1 MHTEIH
7 CKKILSFRKSL
18 FLILTMLFMYFDSA
32 SAAVTP
38 KEYCGALFIENKEE
52 GYFSYKVLS
61 SEGDNGYVVDIIRN
75 FYPTKDTA
83 SSGENDELHILIGK
97 DFVLNSLR
105 LKIKRPIGEI
115 SVEVKAEE
123 KTVSIDFIKNDYIT
137 HDKILIDGKVYPSSI
152 LCDLIADKDLAVG
165 SYEFNV
171 LYEDIFK
178 IAKTKLEVVR
188 KFDELVGGKPQ
199 KFFEVKL
206 TSKDCSE
213 LDQKIIIDDTGKLV
227 SRQYVHINILDKVV
241 PSSDI
246 TRDIV
251 LPKLEKTYIPTNAF
265 ILQPQKLVMLKVKG
279 YSLRLLTEDLI
290 VQDRD
295 QSFTLENNNYDA
307 IIEIGTKTSSA
318 KNNPSE
324 SKEEIFKKY
333 LGDSIYVE
341 TKDKEIQS
349 LALETIGTATDT
361 LSKITKISEWIN
373 KNIKADYNDTTF
385 QSARDALRTKKGN
398 CTEYSVLFCA
408 LARSLGIPTKGV
420 FGLTY
425 FMGNF
430 GYHMWNEVYDNGKWI
445 PVDVT
450 TNQVGSLDAA
460 HIRFSESDL
469 GFMPLAFLN
478 YKMYAG
484 SCFSKFDILDYKG
497 SKGISLAE
505 ISEPPR
511 PNLTSYPEAV
521 SPIISTADIVVQD
534 PIRIAVTYFDIS
546 DLPDDYKLLNF
557 GLKQVFIRNL
567 MCLKKFSVIKHK
579 SLRDEEN
586 CFSMTNAALSDVCD
600 KAGADYLLIG
610 KISKDVKSDNNL
622 VLKASLFDKAKSEI
636 VTSNEFKCEKKD
648 FVKKSQ
654 DIIPTLATTLGY
666 TPPPNELKLIK
677 DYYITDFDNFV
688 TYSFGAYMVSNMF
701 ENIAFLAAGP
711 FWLRVSLRDDP
722 NFSLAYKA
730 LADLAGSS
738 YYYNMTIK
746 LDPYDA
752 ECYWE
757 KYMDLIGDEKK
768 DRETYQE
775 AKVLLEKALNIA
787 PYYAMAH
794 LSLGSRYSHNNEHD
808 KALEETLKAKLLSP
822 KSPIVYL
829 NLGIIY
835 RDKKMPKEAEA
846 AYSEAIKLDSEY
858 QDAYIS
864 LSRLYLANHDT
875 TKAIEICD
883 VGLKVYPE
891 DAELLMNRATA
902 YYRRNN
908 FEQAA
913 SSAKRAVKCDP
924 KIAGAHY
931 MLGRIYRSIGRFDD
945 AIKEFELEVEN
956 SPNEWSSY
964 VQLGSLLG
972 YEKKDYKKA
981 VYYYNKGVEL
991 GATDGCSYSSLV
1003 RFAVFENIYIDKMID
1018 WAKKGTVLP
1027 PAHDD
1032 HFEMLGWAYYKNGK
1046 YDEAIQTFEACIKKS
1061 GGTTCL
1067 LGYGLACLQKGD
1079 KQKAI
1084 GILKMAFGRDAN
1096 LAQDPFYK
1104 SEEKAI
1110 ASKPNMKEALDQF
1123 RQN

>member
-1 MHTEIH
+1 MRILFVSIIL
-7 CKKILSFRKSL
+7 ILSSYINGAL
-18 FLILTMLFMYFDSA
+18 AD
-32 SAAVTP
+32 VTP
-38 KEYCGALFIENKEE
+38 KEYSGIILVENKQE
-52 GYFSYKVLS
+52 GYFSYKIS
-61 SEGDNGYVVDIIRN
+61 PSEDDAGYAIDVVRN
-75 FYPTKDTA
+75 LYPTKDTA
-83 SSGENDELHILIGK
+83 DSGENDELYILVGQ
-97 DFVLNSLR
+97 DLVLKSLR
-105 LKIKRPIGEI
+105 SKIKNPKSEIGI
-115 SVEVKAEE
+115 EVKVED
-123 KTVSIDFIKNDYIT
+123 KSVSVDSMRNDYLV
-137 HDKILIDGKVYPSSI
+137 HDKILTDGKVYPASI
-152 LCDLIADKDLAVG
+152 LCELIADKDLAVG

-171 LYEDIFK
+171 FYEDIFK
-178 IAKTKLEVVR
+178 IAKTKLEVIR
-188 KFDELVGGKPQ
+188 KFEELVEGKPQ

-206 TSKDCSE
+206 TSKDCQE
-213 LDQKIIIDDTGKLV
+213 LDQKIILDESGKLV
-227 SRQYVHINILDKVV
+227 SRQYARINILNKVV
-241 PSSDI
+241 PSTEI
-246 TRDIV
+246 AKNTV
-251 LPKLEKTYIPTNAF
+251 LPKSEKTYIPTNAF

-279 YSLRLLTEDLI
+279 YSLRPLTEDLMM
-290 VQDRD
+290 QDKD

-307 IIEIGTKTSSA
+307 IIEIGTKVSSA
-318 KNNPSE
+318 KNNPTE

-349 LALETIGTATDT
+349 LALETIGTSTDT
-361 LSKITKISEWIN
+361 PSKITKISEWIN
-373 KNIKADYNDTTF
+373 NNIKADYNDATF
-385 QSARDALRTKKGN
+385 QSARDTLRTKKGN

-430 GYHMWNEVYDNGKWI
+430 GYHMWNEAYDNGRWI

-450 TNQVGSLDAA
+450 TNQAGSLDAA

-469 GFMPLAFLN
+469 GFMPVAFLN
-478 YKMYAG
+478 YKIYAG

-511 PNLTSYPEAV
+511 PNLTNYPEPI
-521 SPIISTADIVVQD
+521 SPVISPSDIVIQG
-534 PIRIAVTYFDIS
+534 PARIAVTYFDIS
-546 DLPDDYKLLNF
+546 DLSDDYKLINY
-557 GLKQVFIRNL
+557 GLRQVFIRNL
-567 MCLKKFSVIKHK
+567 MCLKKFSVIRRE
-579 SLRDEEN
+579 SIYEEED
-586 CFSMTNAALSDVCD
+586 CFSMATPALIELCD

-610 KISKDVKSDNNL
+610 KISKDIKSNDNL
-622 VLKASLFDKAKSEI
+622 ICKMSLFDKGKGAMI
-636 VTSNEFKCEKKD
+636 FSNGFKCNKKD
-648 FVKKSQ
+648 FIKKSQ
-654 DIIPTLATTLGY
+654 EIMPGLAASLGY
-666 TPPPNELKLIK
+666 TPSPDELKVVK

-688 TYSFGAYMVSNMF
+688 TYSFGAYMLSNIA
-701 ENIAFLAAGP
+701 ENMAFLAAGP
-711 FWLRVSLRDDP
+711 FWVRVSLRDDP

-730 LADLAGSS
+730 LAGLAGSS
-738 YYYNMTIK
+738 YYYDMALK

-768 DRETYQE
+768 DKETYQE
-775 AKVLLEKALNIA
+775 AKVLLEKALNVA
-787 PYYAMAH
+787 PYYAMVH
-794 LSLGSRYSHNNEHD
+794 LSLGSRYSHNNEYD
-808 KALEETLKAKLLSP
+808 KALEETLKAKILSP
-822 KSPIVYL
+822 KSPIVYF

-846 AYSEAIKLDSEY
+846 AYAEAIKLDPKY

-864 LSRLYLANHDT
+864 LSHLYLANHDT

-883 VGLKVYPE
+883 AGLKAYPD
-891 DAELLMNRATA
+891 DADLLINRATA

-913 SSAKRAVKCDP
+913 SSAKRAVKCNP

-931 MLGRIYRSIGRFDD
+931 MLGRIYRSIGRFDE
-945 AIKEFELEVEN
+945 AIKEFELETEN

-981 VYYYNKGVEL
+981 IYYYNKGVEL

-1003 RFAVFENIYIDKMID
+1003 RFAVFENLYADKMID

-1027 PAHDD
+1027 PTHDD

-1046 YDEAIQTFEACIKKS
+1046 YDEAIQTFEACIKKN

-1067 LGYGLACLQKGD
+1067 LGYGLALLQKGNTD
-1079 KQKAI
+1079 KAMMV
-1084 GILKMAFGRDAN
+1084 LKMAFGRDAD

-1104 SEEKAI
+1104 SEEKTI
-1110 ASKPNMKEALDQF
+1110 ASKPNMKEVLDQV
-1123 RQN
+1123 RRN